1 MKFQEAQII
10 ALSIEAKAIE
20 AEIIAMQAADA
31 LGDARYTEDMYLNK
45 AQELY
50 AIANQIQ
57 EIARSGYLD

>member
-10 ALSIEAKAIE
+10 ALNIQAKSVE
-20 AEIIAMQAADA
+20 AETIAMQAADEVLA
-31 LGDARYTEDMYLNK
+31 EKYTEDAYLNR